1 MTTKVVGS
9 DMPSFVSDALKED
22 KRGYGQ
28 NGYGGASSDLPGQRT
43 TSGFLPQTDLAA
55 AQAAR
60 KKIQE
65 RTVTAAPPPLS
76 YGMAQRTPRSK

>member
-1 MTTKVVGS
+1 MSTDVVGS
-9 DMPSFVSDALKED
+9 DMPSLASDALKQD

-28 NGYGGASSDLPGQRT
+28 NGYGGASSDLPGQKT
-43 TSGFLPQTDLAA
+43 TSGFLPQADLGS

-65 RTVTAAPPPLS
+65 RPVSDKQMPLS
-76 YGMAQRTPRSK
+76 YGMGARSPRGK